1 MIDLCGSEVAIVKK
15 SDVIYGGI
23 YLLCNSIIL
32 ISILVLFKYND
43 LNMFFSCFAVIQGL
57 SSILLL
63 KKKYTIFSLAPL
75 FVILSEIFHFG
86 EAFIL
91 AIGRDELVDISNVT
105 LSGNIRVYNEANVFA
120 FMIQAFVV
128 FGMLLSI
135 KKKRKISIFTSVKS
149 ILMKGNNIAISVA
162 LITAVFGFIPTA
174 IYYLKMATA
183 TINGI
188 SYAGIREAS
197 DIGPFSFF
205 SVLYEPG
212 IFALII
218 ALSINNKKRL
228 AKMVFVMACA
238 FEVFCMITGNRGT
251 QITRIIVYVYLY
263 FKFIEKPQMSRIVLC
278 SIAGYVGVAFMY
290 YVSMNRLTG
299 MGNMS
304 IQNFMKSMGFEPILG
319 LIAQQGSTLNVVC
332 LTIRDV
338 PSYTPFVFG
347 TQYLASLVNA
357 FPGTSYWAGN
367 LPNMAGT
374 LSYLD
379 TTLPLGDSYIAELY
393 HNFGWLSLLVAPL
406 IGRMIGQITIS
417 IEDKMSREQCL
428 ECACYLVAFRGILW
442 VVRSNLFSF
451 LFNYIWGTIG
461 LALVT
466 LGCLNFL
473 KVKNAE
479 RVTR

>member
-1 MIDLCGSEVAIVKK
+1 M
-15 SDVIYGGI
+15 
-23 YLLCNSIIL
+23 
-32 ISILVLFKYND
+32 
-43 LNMFFSCFAVIQGL
+43 
-57 SSILLL
+57 LL

-75 FVILSEIFHFG
+75 FIVLSEIFHFG

-91 AIGRDELVDISNVT
+91 AIGRDDLLDISNLT
-105 LSGNIRVYNEANVFA
+105 LSGNMLVYNEANVFA

-128 FGMLLSI
+128 FGMLLSR
-135 KKKRKISIFTSVKS
+135 KKKRKIIIFSSGKS

-162 LITAVFGFIPTA
+162 LITAVLGFIPTV

-197 DIGPFSFF
+197 DIGVFSFF

-228 AKMVFVMACA
+228 AKTVFVMACA
-238 FEVFCMITGNRGT
+238 FEVFCMITGNRGV

-263 FKFIEKPQMSRIVLC
+263 FKFIGKPKMSRVVLC
-278 SIAGYVGVAFMY
+278 IISGYIGVAFMY

-304 IQNFMKSMGFEPILG
+304 IHYFMKSLGVDPVLG
-319 LIAQQGSTLNVVC
+319 LIAQQGSTLNMVC

-338 PSYTPFVFG
+338 PSYTPFVWG
-347 TQYLASLVNA
+347 AQYLASLVNA
-357 FPGTSYWAGN
+357 FPGTSYWAGD

-379 TTLPLGDSYIAELY
+379 TSLPLGDSYIAELY
-393 HNFGWLSLLVAPL
+393 HNFGWLSLLVAP
-406 IGRMIGQITIS
+406 MIGHIIGHITIL
-417 IEDKMSREQCL
+417 IEEKMSEKRCL

-461 LALVT
+461 LMLVT
-466 LGCLNFL
+466 LVCLNCL